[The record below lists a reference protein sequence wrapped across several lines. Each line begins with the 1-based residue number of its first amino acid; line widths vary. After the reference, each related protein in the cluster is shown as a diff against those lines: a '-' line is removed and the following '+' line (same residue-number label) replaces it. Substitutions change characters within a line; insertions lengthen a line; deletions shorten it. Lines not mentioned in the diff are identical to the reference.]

1 MNNKSDSY
9 HTIENSISS
18 EHKKEL
24 EENLLLKS
32 ENDLSLLFLSNSIKE
47 EQNNLSL
54 GDLDDDTSS
63 KKLEPN
69 DDNDTVSC
77 KWIKNYFNLKIIDTE
92 ESQINNFKD
101 GYNDFFKNSLDVL
114 TSTTLYKLK
123 EYIYNKFHF
132 VGNMFGFKC
141 RACGHPTSSHTSIS
155 SVSWKCQDCD
165 EEHNICSLN
174 PEETWKGLS
183 SLIEKLKESI

>member
-1 MNNKSDSY
+1 MESEPNQNLNNKSDSY

-32 ENDLSLLFLSNSIKE
+32 ENDLSVSFSSNSIKE

-63 KKLEPN
+63 KKLEAN

-77 KWIKNYFNLKIIDTE
+77 K
-92 ESQINNFKD
+92 
-101 GYNDFFKNSLDVL
+101 
-114 TSTTLYKLK
+114 
-123 EYIYNKFHF
+123 
-132 VGNMFGFKC
+132 
-141 RACGHPTSSHTSIS
+141 
-155 SVSWKCQDCD
+155 
-165 EEHNICSLN
+165 
-174 PEETWKGLS
+174 
-183 SLIEKLKESI
+183 